1 MSHRDQIFQ
10 GIRKALVSLPERAAY
25 PDYDI
30 AATTTP
36 RWLPAAE
43 DNETLFRQRLTGTGG
58 FFFESPAD
66 CAAWLKKDG
75 AKSVYLAPQ
84 VAHLAAEFAA
94 HLEVV
99 LEYTRD
105 AVDRID
111 AAVTVADGA
120 IAESGTVILTDSGTP
135 DRLAALAPWW
145 HIAVVPRTTLVRTIG
160 EAITAFPA
168 DPGIVWITGPSK
180 TADVEGI
187 LIQGVHGPGRQGS
200 FFI

>member
-10 GIRKALVSLPERAAY
+10 GIRKALDPLPERAAY
-25 PDYDI
+25 PDYDT
-30 AATTTP
+30 AAATTP
-36 RWLPAAE
+36 RWLPAAG

-58 FFFESPAD
+58 FFFESPTD
-66 CAAWLKKDG
+66 CAAWLKQDG

-84 VAHLAAEFAA
+84 VAHLAAEFAP
-94 HLEVV
+94 HLAVV

-120 IAESGTVILTDSGTP
+120 IAESGTVILTDSSTP

-145 HIAVVPRTTLVRTIG
+145 HIAVVPRPALVRTIG

>member
-10 GIRKALVSLPERAAY
+10 GIRQAITALPERAAY
-25 PDYDI
+25 PDYDT
-30 AATTTP
+30 AAVTTP

-43 DNETLFRQRLTGTGG
+43 ENETLFRKRLTGTGG

-75 AKSVYLAPQ
+75 AKSVYLAPE
-84 VAHLAAEFAA
+84 VAHLAADFAA

-99 LEYTRD
+99 PAYTRD

-111 AAVTVADGA
+111 AAVTVAHGA

-145 HIAVVPRTTLVRTIG
+145 HIAVVPRTGLVRTIG
-160 EAITAFPA
+160 EAIAALPA
-168 DPGIVWITGPSK
+168 DPGIVWVTGPSK

-200 FFI
+200 FFL